1 MGVVG
6 FFQRTL
12 FTGRNKEIYPLL
24 GCVSL
29 SLVMATF
36 LSVDQLLHNPSVV
49 WKKSERE
56 AFARNE
62 LEKKERWSLQ
72 FLRKFREH
80 PVTMFEPFNFHTENK
95 S

>member
-1 MGVVG
+1 MGALG

-12 FTGRNKEIYPLL
+12 SSGRNKEVYPLL
-24 GCVSL
+24 ACVSL

-62 LEKKERWSLQ
+62 LEKKERWSLL

-80 PVTMFEPFNFHTENK
+80 PVTIFDPLAFHKENK